1 MGRSVY
7 GKKKQVALTLLRT
20 IRPTLTSQQTRSIK
34 GQILSGDIDS
44 AIRGLRRL
52 CLDGACVC
60 KEAGDEYEQ
69 KCSML

>member
-7 GKKKQVALTLLRT
+7 GKKEQVALILLRT
-20 IRPTLTSQQTRSIK
+20 IRPTLTRQQTRSIK

-52 CLDGACVC
+52 CPDSACTC
-60 KEAGDEYEQ
+60 KESGDEHEQ